1 MLDLPINEG
10 IMIYDQLMGVKDA
23 RGRILLLCK
32 ECNSPAQDEK
42 TIMILKV
49 CSNCGMPLG
58 EWRTEAERDAELH
71 EFAEKVR
78 QQS

>member
-1 MLDLPINEG
+1 M
-10 IMIYDQLMGVKDA
+10 MIYDQLMGVKDA

-58 EWRTEAERDAELH
+58 EWTTEAERNAELH
-71 EFAEKVR
+71 EFAERVR

>member
-1 MLDLPINEG
+1 
-10 IMIYDQLMGVKDA
+10 
-23 RGRILLLCK
+23 
-32 ECNSPAQDEK
+32 
-42 TIMILKV
+42 MILKV

-71 EFAEKVR
+71 ELAEKVR

>member
-1 MLDLPINEG
+1 VVDLPTKEG